1 MANLKEKY
9 QNLNTI
15 IRSVAEQR
23 KISDELLRQCEN
35 NMTEEDKVLFKEQ
48 LEICQTY
55 LQYRRTSDVS
65 IDKEKIEKLHTQYK
79 KRTQSL
85 KDSRVSLQ
93 FLIAE
98 KDLSQKGIKF
108 SNDSSFLPN

>member
-65 IDKEKIEKLHTQYK
+65 IDKEKIEKLSIK
-79 KRTQSL
+79 IRSG
-85 KDSRVSLQ
+85 
-93 FLIAE
+93 
-98 KDLSQKGIKF
+98 LS
-108 SNDSSFLPN
+108 SSAF